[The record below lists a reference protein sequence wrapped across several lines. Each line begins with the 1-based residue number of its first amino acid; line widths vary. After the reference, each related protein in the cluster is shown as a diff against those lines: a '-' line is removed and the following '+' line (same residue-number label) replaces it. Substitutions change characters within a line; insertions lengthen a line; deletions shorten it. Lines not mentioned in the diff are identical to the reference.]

1 MKTLQRLTTE
11 YIDAEDRIRLAGE
24 DSQGQ
29 TVVLWLTQRLLNRL
43 VPHLCQWLDQRVGAT
58 PLTEVRQ
65 EFAQQKARAELAL
78 QPPVR
83 TEPDVQG
90 MLIHSVDLK
99 PSHAGLG
106 LNFKDVGGNVIA
118 SLQLQPRPLRQ
129 WMNIVYD
136 QYLQAGWP
144 TTVWPAWVAEA
155 KQSQAPSR
163 AAVLH

>member
-65 EFAQQKARAELAL
+65 AFAQQKARAELAL

-99 PSHAGLG
+99 TSNAGMG
-106 LNFKDVGGNVIA
+106 LQFKDADGNVVA

-129 WMNIVYD
+129 WLNIVFD
-136 QYLQAGWP
+136 QYRKAQWP
-144 TTVWPAWVAEA
+144 TAVWPAWVAEA
-155 KQSQAPSR
+155 KPQETPAR